1 MWVQI
6 SMCQAEMEKR
16 KAAQPPEGQE
26 PKTAV
31 EIVEEVLKIDVKHST
46 FLENIGLKSS
56 STQNKA
62 TTAVVAAHV
71 QDLQEKL
78 ERSEKHAQAIEEE
91 MATLKKKS
99 EEAEAA
105 AVLRD
110 KAYEEMRQRMEEQ
123 DGKFASFVALLG
135 ARATGI

>member
-1 MWVQI
+1 
-6 SMCQAEMEKR
+6 MEKW
-16 KAAQPPEGQE
+16 KDAQPPEGQE
-26 PKTAV
+26 PKSAV

-62 TTAVVAAHV
+62 TTAAVAAHV

-91 MATLKKKS
+91 MATLKNKS

-105 AVLRD
+105 AALRD
-110 KAYEEMRQRMEEQ
+110 KAMAEMRQRMQEQ
-123 DGKFASFVALLG
+123 DEKLASFVALMG
-135 ARATGI
+135 AKASGI